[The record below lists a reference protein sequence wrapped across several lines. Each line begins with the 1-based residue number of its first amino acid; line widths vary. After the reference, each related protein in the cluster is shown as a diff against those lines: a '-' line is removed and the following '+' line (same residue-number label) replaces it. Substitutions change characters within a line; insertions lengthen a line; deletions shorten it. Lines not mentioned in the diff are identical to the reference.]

1 MPVKGKNKG
10 ALTQEISSSPA
21 CLCLDDDDTKL
32 PKNRGKISKPLTFF
46 HHLLLEYLQTEPQD
60 LKKQTNK
67 QTTNTAHVDT
77 EDLEKFTK
85 SNETITSISIFFFQY
100 KSYD

>member
-10 ALTQEISSSPA
+10 AVTQEIASSPA

-32 PKNRGKISKPLTFF
+32 TKNRGKISKPLTFF
-46 HHLLLEYLQTEPQD
+46 HHLLSEYLQTEPWD
-60 LKKQTNK
+60 EKKKQ
-67 QTTNTAHVDT
+67 QPAHVDT

-85 SNETITSISIFFFQY
+85 GNEMNNIY
-100 KSYD
+100 